1 MHSWS
6 RSGSGLVLFY
16 TPGTFAEDALRHI
29 MNLEQ
34 NTTLDDVIN
43 IYENLCTVV
52 FNTVSVYSV
61 WFVVHWFSVGAGVVL
76 SVIYISK
83 EFLERNKYGTPTLN
97 LVYLGLFFVCHVYLF
112 LLPCM
117 LAAMITNS
125 CSGKENLEI
134 NSLLQSTATKLLS
147 QSLSNG

>member
-1 MHSWS
+1 M
-6 RSGSGLVLFY
+6 VLFY
-16 TPGTFAEDALRHI
+16 TPGTFAQDAFRHI
-29 MNLEQ
+29 QNLEQ
-34 NTTLDDVIN
+34 NNTLDDVID

-52 FNTVSVYSV
+52 FNTVSAYSV
-61 WFVVHWFSVGAGVVL
+61 WFVVHWFSYGAGVVL

-83 EFLERNKYGTPTLN
+83 EFLERNKYGTRTLN

-117 LAAMITNS
+117 FAARITNS

-134 NSLLQSTATKLLS
+134 NLLLQSTAIKLLS
-147 QSLSNG
+147 QSLSNR